1 MCINST
7 KMVADPGLKAIDKQ
21 RPLKMTR
28 QEVSEKS
35 DPNCLCLLIIG
46 DFIYDCTKWQI
57 NHPGNHLTIRAL
69 NGKDAT
75 DSFYGT
81 HPKWVRERMLNKF
94 LYAELD
100 QDEIASTDSTSSTS
114 ANDISIA
121 VDKTKIKKTTT
132 SSRPLGVRNDEATIA
147 FRVLTKKLENAG
159 LFETDLTFY
168 YKMMSMYAGLL
179 LLILGGVFL
188 SDNPCIHALAG
199 IMLGVFWQQ
208 VCISIVFRTQ
218 IQIRCSFV
226 ALFVWLLLVTDTR
239 LYSK

>member
-1 MCINST
+1 M
-7 KMVADPGLKAIDKQ
+7 
-21 RPLKMTR
+21 
-28 QEVSEKS
+28 
-35 DPNCLCLLIIG
+35 
-46 DFIYDCTKWQI
+46 
-57 NHPGNHLTIRAL
+57 
-69 NGKDAT
+69 
-75 DSFYGT
+75 
-81 HPKWVRERMLNKF
+81 
-94 LYAELD
+94 
-100 QDEIASTDSTSSTS
+100 
-114 ANDISIA
+114 
-121 VDKTKIKKTTT
+121 
-132 SSRPLGVRNDEATIA
+132 RNDEATIA
-147 FRVLTKKLENAG
+147 FRVLTKKLEKAG